1 MLRRLRVILLRRAFL
16 VLLAICL
23 GCSGQSAPPD
33 TVKRI
38 ERQVRST
45 YRLPPEVQITV
56 GALKPSEFPNYDA
69 LKITFTK
76 GTHNDDYDFLLSK
89 DGKTL
94 IRLTKMDLTRD
105 PNAELMKKID
115 LKDRPTR
122 GSKDAKVVLVNYDD
136 FQCPFCSRMHQ
147 TLFPEI
153 LKEYGDRVLF
163 LYKDYPLAEI
173 HPWAT
178 HAAVDANCL
187 ATQSNDAYW
196 DLADYLHANQHVVS
210 DAKGIAA
217 QFDGV
222 DRATLLAGQMHQVDV
237 VKLHAC
243 IKAQNEDQ
251 VKASIKEGD
260 VLGVT
265 ATPTIFVNGE
275 EVDGALPISQV
286 RAVLDRALT
295 QAGVQPPAHAA
306 AAPPAG
312 ADPVPPAK

>member
-1 MLRRLRVILLRRAFL
+1 
-16 VLLAICL
+16 
-23 GCSGQSAPPD
+23 
-33 TVKRI
+33 
-38 ERQVRST
+38 
-45 YRLPPEVQITV
+45 
-56 GALKPSEFPNYDA
+56 
-69 LKITFTK
+69 
-76 GTHNDDYDFLLSK
+76 
-89 DGKTL
+89 
-94 IRLTKMDLTRD
+94 
-105 PNAELMKKID
+105 
-115 LKDRPTR
+115 
-122 GSKDAKVVLVNYDD
+122 
-136 FQCPFCSRMHQ
+136 MHQ

-312 ADPVPPAK
+312 ADPAPPAK